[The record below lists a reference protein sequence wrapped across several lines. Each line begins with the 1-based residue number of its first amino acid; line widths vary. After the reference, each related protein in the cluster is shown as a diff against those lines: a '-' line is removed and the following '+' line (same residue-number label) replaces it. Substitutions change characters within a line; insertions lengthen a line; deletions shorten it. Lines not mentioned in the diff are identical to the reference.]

1 MCGPPIRVAHH
12 GTLLQGLDPGRYSFW
27 VEYWNSQSTIM
38 KSVGVIVD
46 TIIIVHKVYNN
57 VKHTL
62 ILLKIGAVL
71 AGVVSEG

>member
-1 MCGPPIRVAHH
+1 
-12 GTLLQGLDPGRYSFW
+12 
-27 VEYWNSQSTIM
+27 M

-46 TIIIVHKVYNN
+46 TIIIVLLQKVYNN